1 MKISQAKKS
10 QAPQQKVPLY
20 SPLALSSFTQFTF
33 HTLQTFHLSNEELF
47 SFYRSCIH
55 RVGDRSFIGKYDFA

>member
-1 MKISQAKKS
+1 MVQIKTKNQA
-10 QAPQQKVPLY
+10 QEMYIVVCYYYP
-20 SPLALSSFTQFTF
+20 LSSFTQFTF

-47 SFYRSCIH
+47 SFCKSCIH